1 MVRLSSLGK
10 DGRLLRNCLAKA
22 LWEDVEAR
30 SKQLGVRSNNQTGSK
45 WHMNQHTRELISA

>member
-30 SKQLGVRSNNQTGSK
+30 SKQLGVSSNNQSRKQMAYKSTHK
-45 WHMNQHTRELISA
+45 NIVA